1 MRTAYRV
8 LAWLVAIEV
17 VIQAAVIAYAMFG
30 ESTFIDGGGVVD
42 KALVESQTADFEGV
56 IGFPIHGINGQ
67 IVIPLIGL
75 ILLVVAFFAK
85 IERGVALASATFGL
99 IVLQVLLG
107 MFGHGLPFLGL
118 LHGLNALLIFGAA
131 VAAVRAASAAFA
143 GSADRATVS

>member
-8 LAWLVAIEV
+8 LAWLVALEV
-17 VIQAAVIAYAMFG
+17 VVQAAMIAYAMFG
-30 ESTFIDGGGVVD
+30 ESAFIDGGGVVD

-75 ILLVVAFFAK
+75 ILLIVAFFAK
-85 IERGVALASATFGL
+85 IERGVALAAATFGL

-107 MFGHGLPFLGL
+107 MFGHGLPLLGL
-118 LHGLNALLIFGAA
+118 LHGLNALLVFGAA
-131 VAAVRAASAAFA
+131 VAAVRAASAV
-143 GSADRATVS
+143 SADRAVVA

>member
-1 MRTAYRV
+1 MRSAYRV

-17 VIQAAVIAYAMFG
+17 LVQSAVIAFAVFG
-30 ESTFIDGGGVVD
+30 ESTYIDGGGVVD
-42 KALVESQTADFEGV
+42 KALVESGTADFEGV
-56 IGFPIHGINGQ
+56 IGYPIHGINGQ

-75 ILLVVAFFAK
+75 ALLIVAFFAK
-85 IERGVALASATFGL
+85 IERGVALAGATFGL

-131 VAAVRAASAAFA
+131 VAAVRAASAAT
-143 GSADRATVS
+143 ADRTAVG

>member
-1 MRTAYRV
+1 MRSAYRV

-17 VIQAAVIAYAMFG
+17 LVQSAFIAYAMFG
-30 ESTFIDGGGVVD
+30 ESKFIDGGGVVD

-75 ILLVVAFFAK
+75 ALLVVAFFAR
-85 IERGVALASATFGL
+85 IERGVALAGATFGL

-107 MFGHGLPFLGL
+107 TFGHGMPLLGL

-131 VAAVRAASAAFA
+131 VAAVRAASAAI
-143 GSADRATVS
+143 ADRAAVG

>member
-8 LAWLVAIEV
+8 LAWLVALEV
-17 VIQAAVIAYAMFG
+17 VVQAAMIAYAMFG
-30 ESTFIDGGGVVD
+30 ESAFIDGGGVVD

-85 IERGVALASATFGL
+85 IERGVALAAATFGL

-107 MFGHGLPFLGL
+107 MFGHGMPLLGL
-118 LHGLNALLIFGAA
+118 LHGLNALLVFGAA
-131 VAAVRAASAAFA
+131 VAAVRAASAV
-143 GSADRATVS
+143 SADRAVVV

>member
-8 LAWLVAIEV
+8 LAWLVALEV
-17 VIQAAVIAYAMFG
+17 VVQAAMISYAMFG
-30 ESTFIDGGGVVD
+30 ESAFIDGGGVVD

-75 ILLVVAFFAK
+75 ILLIVAFFAK
-85 IERGVALASATFGL
+85 IERGVALAAATFGL

-107 MFGHGLPFLGL
+107 MFGHGLPLLGL
-118 LHGLNALLIFGAA
+118 LHGLNALLVFGAA
-131 VAAVRAASAAFA
+131 VAAVRAASAV
-143 GSADRATVS
+143 SADRAVVA

>member
-1 MRTAYRV
+1 MRTAYKV

-17 VIQAAVIAYAMFG
+17 VAQAAFIAWAVFG
-30 ESTFIDGGGVVD
+30 ESKFIDGGGVVD

-56 IGFPIHGINGQ
+56 AGFPLHGINGQ
-67 IVIPLIGL
+67 IVVPLIGL
-75 ILLVVAFFAK
+75 LLLVVAFFAK
-85 IERGVALASATFGL
+85 IERGVALAASTFGL

-131 VAAVRAASAAFA
+131 VAAVRAASAV
-143 GSADRATVS
+143 SADRVVA

>member
-1 MRTAYRV
+1 MRSAYRV

-17 VIQAAVIAYAMFG
+17 LVQSAVIAYAMFG
-30 ESTFIDGGGVVD
+30 ESKFIDGGGVVD

-75 ILLVVAFFAK
+75 ALLVVAFFAK
-85 IERGVALASATFGL
+85 IERGVALAGATFGL

-107 MFGHGLPFLGL
+107 IFGHGMPLLGL

-131 VAAVRAASAAFA
+131 VAAVRAASAAT
-143 GSADRATVS
+143 ADRTAVG

>member
-1 MRTAYRV
+1 MRSAYRV

-17 VIQAAVIAYAMFG
+17 VIQAAAIAYAMFG
-30 ESTFIDGGGVVD
+30 ESKFIDGGGVVD
-42 KALVESQTADFEGV
+42 KALVESGTADFDGV

-75 ILLVVAFFAK
+75 VLLIVAFFAR
-85 IERGVALASATFGL
+85 IERGVALAGATFGL

-107 MFGHGLPFLGL
+107 TFGHGLPFLGL

-131 VAAVRAASAAFA
+131 VAAVRAASAAT
-143 GSADRATVS
+143 ADRTAVG